1 MITYRAVPTSLRG
14 AFEQDKQ
21 YAMTRKRLSVD
32 RLADLHATT
41 PATVYKWLEEASMP
55 VKHLAGWFH
64 NTGSRSVIRFLAVQ
78 AGGVFIELP
87 AGRRAEAEEVQQ
99 LQGVLHDAVGALLN
113 FHAKKMDRD
122 ACMGQLTRA
131 LENMAWHRENVR
143 KADQPELDLEF
154 GA

>member
-1 MITYRAVPTSLRG
+1 MTTKYRPVPTSLRG

-21 YAMTRKRLSVD
+21 YAATRKRLSVD

-41 PATVYKWLEEASMP
+41 PSTIYKWLEEASMP
-55 VKHLAGWFH
+55 VKHLAGWFN

-87 AGRRAEAEEVQQ
+87 CGRHTDVEEVQQ
-99 LQGVLHDAVGALLN
+99 LQGVLHDAVGALLH
-113 FHAKKMDRD
+113 FHAGRLDKD
-122 ACMGQLTRA
+122 ACLGQLTHA
-131 LENMAWHRENVR
+131 LESMAWHRENVR
-143 KADQPELDLEF
+143 KAEQPELEF